1 MIQQLSRLARVFA
14 GNQISFFQDAH
25 RPISNVFQVADWS
38 RHNVQ
43 HTRIASLCHRTKFN
57 ATTDSIIDYPP
68 RITAPREERSMKL
81 ESLHDLF
88 VEELQDLYSAENMI
102 IKALPKMIDKAS
114 AADLKGALTEHLEQT
129 KVQADRLDQIF
140 DQLGDELD
148 RKGRKCKG
156 VEGIIKEN
164 KTLLSEDAEPEVLD
178 AGIIAGAQKIEH
190 YEIAAYGTV
199 RNYANLLG
207 RNDWMQILEVTLEEE
222 KQADKK
228 LTQLAEHINVQAKAA

>member
-1 MIQQLSRLARVFA
+1 MK
-14 GNQISFFQDAH
+14 
-25 RPISNVFQVADWS
+25 P
-38 RHNVQ
+38 
-43 HTRIASLCHRTKFN
+43 
-57 ATTDSIIDYPP
+57 
-68 RITAPREERSMKL
+68 MKL

-129 KVQADRLDQIF
+129 KVQVDRLDQIF